1 MMQFSR
7 EINRLLLGVLVIF
20 SLVAVSAAY
29 WSIVGADTI
38 LQRPDNPRRVEDETS
53 IQRGSIFDRNGTILV
68 ESTKNDQDIL
78 IRQYLYPEMHSA
90 LGYFSQRYGVG
101 GAEAAYDPILRGDD
115 LANDW
120 SNYFSQELLNRP
132 QEGSDVRLT
141 FDLATQQTLAEA
153 MDGHQGAAVVLAVPS
168 GEVLAMVSLP
178 TFDPNQLD
186 AQWEELSQ
194 AVGKPFFNRVLQGN
208 YQPGGNLQTPLVAAA
223 ILSGESLDTP
233 IENANRSIDL
243 DNIQIQCAVVLPP
256 QTLTLREAYT
266 FGCAYP
272 FAQLGN
278 TLGVE
283 TVQAAYNTFGLGTLP
298 TLPGFVTAP
307 PTQATV
313 TPEVRIIDG
322 SNLTDNALGQ
332 AQLTVNPLEMA
343 MMAAAIVNDGNAPQ
357 AYTLLEVQQP
367 ESQFWTKSD
376 IHAASLPFM
385 TANTARQ
392 LQDMMRLAVAEG
404 ASQNAARPNIDIGGH
419 AALAYSGEEVQA
431 WFVGFTTLG
440 GRRGIAIAIVL
451 ENSDDPGLAAD
462 IGGTVLAAA
471 HQQFQEDN
479 GS

>member
-7 EINRLLLGVLVIF
+7 EINRLLLAVLAIF

-38 LQRPDNPRRVEDETS
+38 LERPDNPRRVEAEIS

-68 ESTKNDQDIL
+68 KSTTNDQDIL
-78 IRQYLYPEMHSA
+78 VRKYFYPEMNSA

-115 LANDW
+115 LAHDW
-120 SNYFSQELLNRP
+120 NTYFEQKLLHRP

-141 FDLATQQTLAEA
+141 FDLAIQQTLAEA

-168 GEVLAMVSLP
+168 GEVLAMISLP

-186 AQWEELSQ
+186 AQWEQLSQ
-194 AVGKPFFNRVLQGN
+194 AEGKPFFNRVLQGN

-223 ILSGESLDTP
+223 ILAGESLDTP
-233 IENANRSIDL
+233 IENATRSIDL
-243 DNIQIQCAVVLPP
+243 ENIQIQCAVVLPP
-256 QTLTLREAYT
+256 QTLTLREAYA

-272 FAQLGN
+272 FVQLGDA
-278 TLGVE
+278 LGIE

-298 TLPGFVTAP
+298 TLPGFVTVP
-307 PTQATV
+307 PNQATA
-313 TPEVRIIDG
+313 TPELRIIDD
-322 SNLTDNALGQ
+322 SNLTDNVLGQ
-332 AQLTVNPLEMA
+332 AHITINPLEMA

-357 AYTLLEVQQP
+357 PYTLLEVKRP
-367 ESQFWTKSD
+367 KANTWEESD
-376 IHAASLPFM
+376 GHAASLPFM

-440 GRRGIAIAIVL
+440 GRRGIAVAIVL

-471 HQQFQEDN
+471 HQRLQENN